1 MNIIVTGGSGFIGS
15 GLIRFLLSKTNY
27 KILNIDKL
35 TYASNKNNLNCISD
49 NKNYFFSQTDISNRK
64 KIRKIFH
71 EFKPNAIFHL
81 AAESHVDR
89 SIEDPSHFM
98 QTNITGTFVLLEE
111 AYYYL
116 KKFSIQEKQNFRFQ
130 HISTDEVF
138 GSLRKGE
145 YFTEQSKYDP
155 SSPYSASK
163 ASSDHLVRAWHKT
176 FDLPIIITNCSN
188 NYGPGQH
195 TEKLIP
201 LTIVNAL
208 HGKKL
213 PIYGNG
219 LQERDW
225 LYLDDHIHA
234 LFKVLKEGKVGDT
247 YNIGANNQ
255 LTNIKVVEMI
265 CDKLDAKRN
274 PKHLGINSYKDLIT
288 HVDDRPGHDLRY
300 AIDATKIINELNWK
314 PKHSFSDGL
323 DATIDWYIKHYL

>member
-15 GLIRFLLSKTNY
+15 GLIRFLLSETDF
-27 KILNIDKL
+27 KIFNIDKL
-35 TYASNKNNLNCISD
+35 TYASNKNNLDDIAD
-49 NKNYFFSQTDISNRK
+49 NKNYFFSQTDIINRK
-64 KIRKIFH
+64 EIKKIFH

-89 SIEDPSHFM
+89 SIEEPEKFM
-98 QTNITGTFVLLEE
+98 QTNIMGTFVLLDETHS
-111 AYYYL
+111 YL
-116 KKFSIQEKQNFRFQ
+116 KNISLEERKNFRFQ

-138 GSLRKGE
+138 GSLGKGE
-145 YFTEQSKYDP
+145 YFTEDTKYDP

-176 FDLPIIITNCSN
+176 FGLPILITNCSN

-208 HGKKL
+208 HGNKL

-225 LYLDDHIHA
+225 LFLDDHIHA
-234 LFKVLKEGKVGDT
+234 LFKVFKEGKIGAT
-247 YNIGANNQ
+247 YNIGGNNQ
-255 LTNIKVVEMI
+255 LTNIAVVKMI
-265 CDKLDAKRN
+265 CDKLDAKID
-274 PKHLGINSYKDLIT
+274 PKHLGIKSYKDLIR
-288 HVDDRPGHDLRY
+288 HVDDRLGHDLRY
-300 AIDATKIINELNWK
+300 AIDATKIFNELDWK
-314 PKHSFSDGL
+314 PKYSFSDGL
-323 DATIDWYIKHYL
+323 DATIDWYIRYYL